1 MSHKITVGL
10 QKKVGTP
17 NFGSIGASCAI
28 EVQLT
33 AEQAQDGEVVTAHV
47 RRVFQRCRDSIA
59 EELGRHASADDG
71 SVAGSAG
78 KAASSPAANGRPKP
92 ATDKQIRMI
101 HWLASKAGVTVA
113 SELEDQFGIRSPD
126 ALNSRQASKFIDSLK
141 SVDTAT

>member
-47 RRVFQRCRDSIA
+47 RRAFQRCRDRIA
-59 EELGRHASADDG
+59 EELGRHASAENG
-71 SVAGSAG
+71 SPAGSAG
-78 KAASSPAANGRPKP
+78 NAAPSSAANGRPKP

-101 HWLASKAGVTVA
+101 HWLASKAEVPLGTELQERFGVHTPSALTAREA
-113 SELEDQFGIRSPD
+113 SQM
-126 ALNSRQASKFIDSLK
+126 IDSLK
-141 SVDTAT
+141 SVSVPA